1 MKIAVMGTRGIPAR
15 YGGFETFAEELS
27 ARLAQRG
34 HQVTVYCLKSSTL
47 EGNGSHRGV
56 RRVVLPGFGA
66 EHIELLSH
74 TGLATLHAAFQRY
87 DAVLVCNALN
97 AVFTCLP
104 RLLARRVV
112 INVDGMAG
120 QRHNWGTLGQ
130 LAWDISERLAAK
142 IPDRLIT
149 DAAGVCEY
157 FEERYGV
164 KSVVIPYGAPKV
176 SVPPGGTLMK
186 YNLHAREYLLFVSR
200 LDPENHA
207 HTVISAY
214 KKAHIPAPLVL
225 VGDIA
230 ETTRYVGHLREQTSN
245 WEVLS
250 EAKIVLAGTVYGRPI
265 EELMGNA
272 LAYIQATEVGGTHPA
287 LLQAMGAG
295 SLVIANDLPEHREV
309 LADAGV
315 YYRYNSITDL
325 AQKMRDVFQN
335 PSQFDGFRAKAQ
347 SRIESSYSWELI
359 TDRYEELFRS
369 LLNGR

>member
-1 MKIAVMGTRGIPAR
+1 MGTRGIPAK

-27 ARLAQRG
+27 VRLVQRG
-34 HQVTVYCLKSSTL
+34 HKVTVYCLKSLAS

-56 RRVVLPGFGA
+56 RRVVLPGIGN
-66 EHIELLSH
+66 ENLELLSH
-74 TGLATLHAAFQRY
+74 TGFATLHALFRRY
-87 DAVLVCNALN
+87 DAILVCNALN
-97 AVFTCLP
+97 AIFTCLP
-104 RLLARRVV
+104 RLLSQRVV

-120 QRHNWGTLGQ
+120 QRHNWSTFGQ
-130 LAWDISERLAAK
+130 LVWDISERLAAK
-142 IPDRLIT
+142 VPDRIIT
-149 DAAGVCEY
+149 DARGVCEY

-176 SVPPGGTLMK
+176 SIPPGGTLMK
-186 YNLHAREYLLFVSR
+186 YGLHAREYLLFVSR

-214 KKAHIPAPLVL
+214 KKAHIPSPMVI

-230 ETTRYVGHLREQTSN
+230 ETTRYVGHIREQTSN

-250 EAKIVLAGTVYGRPI
+250 DAKIILAGTVYGRAI
-265 EELMGNA
+265 EELMGNS

-295 SLVIANDLPEHREV
+295 SLVVANDLPEHREV
-309 LADAGV
+309 LGKAGI

-335 PSQFDGFRAKAQ
+335 PSQFDNLRAAAQ
-347 SRIESSYSWELI
+347 QRIETDYSWELV

-369 LLNGR
+369 LSNGRK